1 MLDLFQIFARTT
13 DPAPSQRAHQP
24 AFPHALRRGVSSCLP
39 VGGRKNVLVL
49 ANIDGPEFFRF
60 LLPGCQPVWSLAYL
74 PGWRLDT
81 TPPPGQSSG
90 SRGRAP
96 GLVASRKMR
105 GVRGE

>member
-13 DPAPSQRAHQP
+13 DPAPSQGGLRP
-24 AFPHALRRGVSSCLP
+24 VLLRALRHGGSSCIP
-39 VGGRKNVLVL
+39 VGGRKNVLVF
-49 ANIDGPEFFRF
+49 ANIDGPELFRF
-60 LLPGCQPVWSLAYL
+60 LPSVWRLAWPLAYL
-74 PGWRLDT
+74 PGWRLDA